1 MQQALTDKV
10 ALVTGAAHRV
20 GLAIALTLAA
30 EGAHIAVHYHSAAD
44 QARQA
49 VRAIKSHGVD
59 AFSFQ
64 ADQAHPQ
71 QVNRLFDAV
80 REHFGRLDIL
90 VNSASIFKKA
100 DFLNLSFEEWQ
111 RVLGVNLSGPF
122 LCSQAAARLMLQ
134 QDPPSGV
141 IINIIDNSALQP
153 WPQYPHHSVA
163 KAGLLMLTRVMA
175 RRLAP
180 HIRVN
185 AVAPGPV
192 LKEPSRSEESWAQLA
207 GRLPLKRAG
216 SPEDVGRAVAYLA
229 REDFITGAVLNVDGG
244 EHLTDSGAEGKPRAE

>member
-1 MQQALTDKV
+1 MQQTLTDKV

-20 GLAIALTLAA
+20 GLGIALTLAA
-30 EGAHIAVHYHSAAD
+30 EGVHIAVHYHSAAD
-44 QARQA
+44 QAQEA

-71 QVNRLFDAV
+71 QVNLLFDAV

-90 VNSASIFKKA
+90 VNSASMFKKA
-100 DFLNLSFEEWQ
+100 DFLSLSFEEWQ

-134 QDPPSGV
+134 QDPPGGV
-141 IINIIDNSALQP
+141 IINITDNSALQP

-163 KAGLLMLTRVMA
+163 KAGLLMLTKVMA

-185 AVAPGPV
+185 AVVPGPV
-192 LKEPSRSEESWAQLA
+192 LKPPTLSDARWAQLGA
-207 GRLPLKRAG
+207 RLPLRRTGTAA
-216 SPEDVGRAVAYLA
+216 DVGRAVVYLA
-229 REDFITGAVLNVDGG
+229 GEGFLTGAILSVDGG
-244 EHLTDSGAEGKPRAE
+244 EWLAGAWDD